1 MESTLT
7 RVIAALQLMLIV
19 PAALFLTAV
28 LVAAGDTPKYDLARV
43 AQQIVTWYSGRAW
56 TLWVLLLAV
65 PLAVLIGG
73 CATLLA
79 AWNRDVEVPQTTRL
93 SLAMIPAPLAT
104 LGVAATTMTSAGIL
118 AIVALHMLA
127 H

>member
-1 MESTLT
+1 L
-7 RVIAALQLMLIV
+7 
-19 PAALFLTAV
+19 
-28 LVAAGDTPKYDLARV
+28 LVRECPVTPIEYLSR
-43 AQQIVTWYSGRAW
+43 IGRHG
-56 TLWVLLLAV
+56 VQLAV

-79 AWNRDVEVPQTTRL
+79 AWNHNVEVPQTTRL

-104 LGVAATTMTSAGIL
+104 LGVTATTMTSAGIL